1 MAAKETD
8 IITIAPPAG
17 RQEDARSTWP
27 QTEANLAVPTQQADG
42 TYPGGRARLS
52 FERELVALRRRVI
65 QQATLAMRMLQESL
79 DALWKLDRSI
89 AAEMKIRDNTV
100 DDEEV
105 AIEQACF
112 RLLALQQPV
121 ARDFRAVAFVLRVNA
136 DLERVADHACSIA
149 KTVRKIEGETP
160 PKWPTAL
167 LEMGERVPYMCQR
180 LLQAVLA
187 EDAEAARRIIDED
200 ETIDKLH
207 KQLFVET
214 IEFMRTEP
222 NREANGLHIARLGR
236 VLERVGDLMANVA
249 EDVVYLV
256 TGEIV
261 RHEKHADSPRETPPG
276 ED

>member
-1 MAAKETD
+1 MPTQL
-8 IITIAPPAG
+8 AG
-17 RQEDARSTWP
+17 GSQPSGRARST
-27 QTEANLAVPTQQADG
+27 
-42 TYPGGRARLS
+42 

-65 QQATLAMRMLQESL
+65 QQATLAMRMFQESL
-79 DALWKLDRSI
+79 DALWRLDRSF
-89 AAEMKIRDNTV
+89 AAELKIRDNTV

-121 ARDFRAVAFVLRVNA
+121 ARDFRIIAFVLRVNA

-149 KTVRKIEGETP
+149 KVAKRIEGDTV

-180 LLQAVLA
+180 LLQAVLS
-187 EDAEAARRIIDED
+187 EDAEAARKIIDED

-207 KQLFVET
+207 KRLFVET
-214 IEFMRTEP
+214 IEFMRQEP
-222 NREANGLHIARLGR
+222 DSEANGLHIARLGR
-236 VLERVGDLMANVA
+236 ELERVGDLMANIA
-249 EDVVYLV
+249 EDVVFLV

-261 RHEKHADSPRETPPG
+261 RHEKHADSPRETR
-276 ED
+276 ET

>member
-1 MAAKETD
+1 
-8 IITIAPPAG
+8 
-17 RQEDARSTWP
+17 
-27 QTEANLAVPTQQADG
+27 
-42 TYPGGRARLS
+42 
-52 FERELVALRRRVI
+52 VI
-65 QQATLAMRMLQESL
+65 QQATLAMQMLQESL

-149 KTVRKIEGETP
+149 KTARKIEGDTP

-180 LLQAVLA
+180 LLQSVLA
-187 EDAEAARRIIDED
+187 EDAEAARKIIDED

-214 IEFMRTEP
+214 IEFMRAEP

-236 VLERVGDLMANVA
+236 VLERVGDLMANIA
-249 EDVVYLV
+249 EDVVFLV

-261 RHEKHADSPRETPPG
+261 RHEKHADSPRETPPAR
-276 ED
+276 